1 MIWLPVKC
9 WRVPSVAVVKKP
21 PLLPHNVLAA
31 FDVLPV
37 PLALPPSSP
46 DSANNGKA
54 KAKARGKPNSH
65 RVKLIER
72 SLRVQT
78 EAH

>member
-1 MIWLPVKC
+1 MLARALSCSCK
-9 WRVPSVAVVKKP
+9 VAP

-37 PLALPPSSP
+37 PLALPPSPSTP

>member
-1 MIWLPVKC
+1 MLARALSCSCK
-9 WRVPSVAVVKKP
+9 VA
-21 PLLPHNVLAA
+21 PLLTHNVLAA

-54 KAKARGKPNSH
+54 KARGKPNSH